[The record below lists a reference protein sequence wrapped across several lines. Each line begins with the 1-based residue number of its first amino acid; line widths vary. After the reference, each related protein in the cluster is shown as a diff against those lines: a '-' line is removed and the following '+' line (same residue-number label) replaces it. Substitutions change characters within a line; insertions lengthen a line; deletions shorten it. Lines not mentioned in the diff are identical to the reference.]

1 MTAENNLVGHC
12 DIDLDNVCKWIEF
25 ADCKSCALLT
35 LKEYALSFFVAC
47 TRDAMK
53 TDSYKNMRQ
62 SSDLMEE
69 SALATQ
75 STHVAHDIRIGY
87 EASALSVTEL
97 RSCLKAF
104 DLD

>member
-1 MTAENNLVGHC
+1 
-12 DIDLDNVCKWIEF
+12 
-25 ADCKSCALLT
+25 
-35 LKEYALSFFVAC
+35 
-47 TRDAMK
+47 
-53 TDSYKNMRQ
+53 MRQ